1 MPKPVYLMTAVEKA
15 LHRVRESESH
25 NNHGPSW
32 NALLHKSPSA
42 AELAA
47 AEAIK
52 PPSKWNKLPNGT
64 YQKHRKASRKTR
76 KASRKTRKASRKNRK
91 TRKANH

>member
-1 MPKPVYLMTAVEKA
+1 MPKPEYLMTAAEKA
-15 LHRVRESESH
+15 LYRVRESH
-25 NNHGPSW
+25 NNRPSW

-47 AEAIK
+47 AEARK

-64 YQKHRKASRKTR
+64 YQKHRKAQRKN
-76 KASRKTRKASRKNRK
+76 RKTRKASRKNRK
-91 TRKANH
+91 TRKTRKN